1 MHFGDIGAGMKNL
14 RNLRVGRWA
23 AIVVDADSVAGRVFG
38 VTAPEDAIPAAIR
51 RRMGRLERF
60 AVRCTLGV
68 LDKSGATDELVYCS
82 RHGNVETLAALL
94 RSIAAREPVSPMA
107 FSGSVHNAV
116 PGLVGQICKERLSHT
131 AVAAGGSTFAAG
143 LIECYA
149 RLATEECRDVTLT
162 FADVRLPEPFLVF
175 EDEDKPGVAM
185 ALRLTLGSD
194 DPEVAPVPPGRTG
207 VLELLNRLVAGDTEI
222 GLGQLHRI
230 GVAA

>member
-1 MHFGDIGAGMKNL
+1 MRNL

-23 AIVVDADSVAGRVFG
+23 AIVVDADLVVGRNFG
-38 VTAPEDAIPAAIR
+38 DAAPEDAIPAAIR

-68 LDKSGATDELVYCS
+68 LDKSGATDELVFCS
-82 RHGNVETLAALL
+82 RHGNVETLTSLL
-94 RSIAAREPVSPMA
+94 RSIAAREPMSPMA

-131 AVAAGGSTFAAG
+131 AIAAGGSTLAAG
-143 LIECYA
+143 LIESYA

-162 FADVRLPEPFLVF
+162 FADVRLPEPFHVF
-175 EDEDKPGVAM
+175 EDEDKPGLAI

-194 DPEVAPVPPGRTG
+194 ASEAAPVAPGRTG
-207 VLELLNRLVAGDTEI
+207 VLELLDRLNSGGTQI
-222 GLGQLHRI
+222 TLGRLQGFGALP
-230 GVAA
+230 

>member
-1 MHFGDIGAGMKNL
+1 MTNL

-23 AIVVDADSVAGRVFG
+23 AIVVDADFAAGRAFG
-38 VTAPEDAIPAAIR
+38 HAALEDAIPAAIR

-68 LDKSGATDELVYCS
+68 LEKSDATDELVFCS

-107 FSGSVHNAV
+107 FSGSVHNAA

-131 AVAAGGSTFAAG
+131 AVAAGSNTFTAG
-143 LIECYA
+143 LIESYV

-162 FADVRLPEPFLVF
+162 FADVRLPEPFHVF
-175 EDEDKPGVAM
+175 EDEDKPGVAI
-185 ALRLTLGSD
+185 ALRLTMASD
-194 DPEVAPVPPGRTG
+194 ESEVAPVAPGRTG
-207 VLELLNRLVAGDTEI
+207 VLEFLDRLNAGDTQIAI
-222 GLGQLHRI
+222 GRLQRSGDLP
-230 GVAA
+230 